1 MENCLDY
8 KDEDDFYSK
17 NKYIEEPWSIIK
29 SYFKNKYLQ
38 QLVRHQIES
47 YNEFVNHQLYKTIE
61 MFNPLKVVSQQDFI
75 PELKKNRLEI
85 YINFKN
91 ICMYRPE
98 IHENNGATKL
108 MFPNKARLRNFT
120 YASNLNVD
128 IHIQY
133 IIRKGE
139 NLEQEESIINVLP
152 KIHIGKFPIMLKSSL
167 CVLNQYKHMDNKN
180 IPIQPNINNIN
191 NNSSVTPVTPVTEI
205 KIPNINKKIN
215 RKTIKLGKVKNKK
228 IVSILIPSKNDKLRY
243 DNYRRSLKQ
252 NNINKIKKYLKKR
265 GLIKAGCI
273 APKNIIREIYESS
286 ILTGDIYNNSK
297 DALIHNFMSID

>member
-1 MENCLDY
+1 
-8 KDEDDFYSK
+8 
-17 NKYIEEPWSIIK
+17 P
-29 SYFKNKYLQ
+29 
-38 QLVRHQIES
+38 
-47 YNEFVNHQLYKTIE
+47 
-61 MFNPLKVVSQQDFI
+61 
-75 PELKKNRLEI
+75 
-85 YINFKN
+85 
-91 ICMYRPE
+91 
-98 IHENNGATKL
+98 
-108 MFPNKARLRNFT
+108 
-120 YASNLNVD
+120 
-128 IHIQY
+128 
-133 IIRKGE
+133 
-139 NLEQEESIINVLP
+139 IINTDTMNNNILSNFP
-152 KIHIGKFPIMLKSSL
+152 KIEQPNNIPLTQEIQKNNIIS
-167 CVLNQYKHMDNKN
+167 NKN